1 MDLSEDRTTCC
12 SGTLSAVPSEMA
24 LSQRIPYG
32 TTAWRISMGRRQVV
46 ESVNSALKGAF
57 VDLARG
63 FFRVLGQVK
72 MTVLLGFT
80 LAAYN
85 LDRVRSFRAKQ
96 AQDKEMPKRR
106 AKRDKERGT
115 TSRRFRARSCRN
127 TRQDR
132 LTSQLAKQQRSGAP
146 CRRAPTQKSQYRLT
160 RNCRPE
166 GRQFVNSGWR
176 TSSELIA
183 TSNKALS

>member
-1 MDLSEDRTTCC
+1 LS
-12 SGTLSAVPSEMA
+12 SVPAELA
-24 LSQRIPYG
+24 LSQRIPFG

-96 AQDKEMPKRR
+96 AQDTETPRRR
-106 AKRDKERGT
+106 AKRRRGT
-115 TSRRFRARSCRN
+115 RSEVV
-127 TRQDR
+127 
-132 LTSQLAKQQRSGAP
+132 SAPRSP
-146 CRRAPTQKSQYRLT
+146 
-160 RNCRPE
+160 
-166 GRQFVNSGWR
+166 
-176 TSSELIA
+176 SSERS
-183 TSNKALS
+183 TGPPD